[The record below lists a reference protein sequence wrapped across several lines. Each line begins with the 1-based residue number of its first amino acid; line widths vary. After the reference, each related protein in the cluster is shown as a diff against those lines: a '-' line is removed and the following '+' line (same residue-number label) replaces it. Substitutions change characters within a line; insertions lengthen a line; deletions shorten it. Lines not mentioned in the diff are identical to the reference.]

1 MPSPAINYTLVSGD
15 EDAIFAFES
24 ERLLE
29 SVLSLTP
36 VIIDEDQL

>member
-1 MPSPAINYTLVSGD
+1 VSGTI
-15 EDAIFAFES
+15 ETIFAFES

-29 SVLSLTP
+29 SVLSLMP